1 MPTLQTVVTNG
12 YLNLLR
18 DAHGEASL
26 VPSYFRFGEGGWTNQ
41 GGTKVPNTPEAA
53 QEDLD
58 CIDNASAY
66 PTDSRFSYEKDLEA
80 ADIDTSD
87 DAKVTIICALDP
99 DEGSDDGSGAAPE
112 YYELGIYNAD
122 DVLMFYSTFPKI
134 QKESYQGVEIRI
146 EVTFSGE

>member
-1 MPTLQTVVTNG
+1 MALQTVVTNG

-18 DAHGEASL
+18 DAHAEGSL
-26 VPSYFRFGEGGWTNQ
+26 TPTYFRFGEGGWANQ
-41 GGTKVPNTPEAA
+41 GGTRVPLTPSAD

-66 PTDSRFSYEKDLEA
+66 PSDSRFYFEKELES

-99 DEGSDDGSGAAPE
+99 DEGSDDGLGGAPE

-122 DVLMFYSTFPKI
+122 DILLFYSTFPKI
-134 QKESYQGVEIRI
+134 QKESYQGIEIRI
-146 EVTFSGE
+146 SVTFSGE